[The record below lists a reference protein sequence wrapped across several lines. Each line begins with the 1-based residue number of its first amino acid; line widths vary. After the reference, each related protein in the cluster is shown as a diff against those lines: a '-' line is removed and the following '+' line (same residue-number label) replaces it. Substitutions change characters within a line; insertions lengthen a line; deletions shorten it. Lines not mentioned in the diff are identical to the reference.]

1 MPHGS
6 TVSAAT
12 TLADTLAALP
22 PGDYLLLPAAAP
34 SAFSTPLPAQLAPL
48 LAGLPSGHY
57 VLFSS
62 EVTWEELAAEF

>member
-1 MPHGS
+1 MPHQS
-6 TVSAAT
+6 PICATT

-22 PGDYLLLPAAAP
+22 PGDYLLLPAAAA
-34 SAFSTPLPAQLAPL
+34 SASSTPLPAQFAPL

-62 EVTWEELAAEF
+62 EITWEELAEI